1 MGFGVWVGKE
11 GCRLLCS
18 TIDESSLIVVSV
30 IYRRNSLWCGM
41 RSCLWILYKWCF
53 QVPFGQ
59 LCLQGGDKGHPSFV
73 LYLCQQFIY
82 EMYCC
87 FQEKVVGVWTEPNI
101 TQFRTFFFPWT
112 CFLSKWS
119 FKLLTFCFNC
129 IYNMWFLVRRK
140 GCWSLDCNPQN
151 LSPSFWVFMHWIIL
165 WKWESQATLLWAS
178 TNVVQGKSN

>member
-1 MGFGVWVGKE
+1 MGKE
-11 GCRLLCS
+11 GCRLSCS
-18 TIDESSLIVVSV
+18 IIDERSLIVVSV
-30 IYRRNSLWCGM
+30 MYRRNSLWCGM

-112 CFLSKWS
+112 CFCQNGVSSYLPSFVSIASTICDFWS
-119 FKLLTFCFNC
+119 EEKVAGVWTATH
-129 IYNMWFLVRRK
+129 K
-140 GCWSLDCNPQN
+140 N
-151 LSPSFWVFMHWIIL
+151 LSPSF
-165 WKWESQATLLWAS
+165 
-178 TNVVQGKSN
+178 